1 MITSICFWC
10 ISEVFYIS
18 FEFCLSFVEG
28 FTLFTLHLVVVV
40 QHSCDFVFNVHC
52 DDIEFG
58 EIKTIAYKIN
68 LDPALRIK
76 REWCVFYCLSLNTTW
91 KCLSLKLRLSIKC
104 SGVFPVSK
112 WEREHILVHTSAI
125 SVLKVYGH

>member
-1 MITSICFWC
+1 M
-10 ISEVFYIS
+10 FYIS

-40 QHSCDFVFNVHC
+40 VQQMFNVHC

-68 LDPALRIK
+68 LDPALRIN
-76 REWCVFYCLSLNTTW
+76 RE
-91 KCLSLKLRLSIKC
+91 
-104 SGVFPVSK
+104 
-112 WEREHILVHTSAI
+112 
-125 SVLKVYGH
+125 